1 MTQKKKTDVASSIF
15 QRLLNQARANKE
27 DFNHILNR
35 YGMERFLYR
44 LSISSYQD
52 EFILKGASLFLVW
65 QSQNYRVT
73 KDVDFLGYGDP
84 SPERLADV
92 FKEICG
98 IECSVDDGI
107 TYLSESVKAQ
117 VIKEEQE
124 YEGVLIT
131 LTGLL
136 KQARILIQ
144 VDVGF
149 GDVIT
154 PTPEFIEYPSLLK
167 QPAPKMRAYPRYTL
181 VAEKTET
188 MVKRGMANSRM
199 KDFYDLW
206 ILSKLFNFEERILS
220 QAIANTFKH
229 RGTKKPGNEPF
240 AFTDEF
246 YLDTQKQT
254 QWKAFVRKYKPK
266 EVIEDFGLLIA
277 EISKFLMPVLGKSG
291 DTNIDEQ
298 IWNPG
303 KGWGKSI

>member
-206 ILSKLFNFEERILS
+206 ILSKLFDFEGRILS

>member
-92 FKEICG
+92 FKEICE

-206 ILSKLFNFEERILS
+206 ILSKLFDFEGRILS

>member
-73 KDVDFLGYGDP
+73 KDADFLGYGDP

-107 TYLSESVKAQ
+107 TYLPESVKAQ

-206 ILSKLFNFEERILS
+206 ILSKLFDFEGRILS

>member
-1 MTQKKKTDVASSIF
+1 MIQKKKADVASSIF

-27 DFNHILNR
+27 DFNHLLNR

-206 ILSKLFNFEERILS
+206 ILSKLFDFEGRILS

>member
-1 MTQKKKTDVASSIF
+1 
-15 QRLLNQARANKE
+15 
-27 DFNHILNR
+27 LNR

-206 ILSKLFNFEERILS
+206 ILSKLFDFEGRILS

>member
-15 QRLLNQARANKE
+15 QRLLNQARAKKE
-27 DFNHILNR
+27 DFNHLLNR

-44 LSISSYQD
+44 LSISPYCE

-73 KDVDFLGYGDP
+73 KDTDFLGYGDP

-98 IECSVDDGI
+98 IECSIDDGI
-107 TYLSESVKAQ
+107 SYVPESVKAQ

-124 YEGVLIT
+124 YKGVRII

-136 KQARILIQ
+136 KQARIRLQ
-144 VDVGF
+144 FDVGF

-154 PTPEFIEYPSLLK
+154 PAPEFIEYPSLLK
-167 QPAPKMRAYPRYTL
+167 LPAPQIRAYPRYTL

-188 MVKRGMANSRM
+188 LVRLGIANSRM

-206 ILSKLFNFEERILS
+206 ILSKLFDFEGNILS

-229 RGTKKPGNEPF
+229 RRIKIPDNEPF
-240 AFTDEF
+240 AFTEEF
-246 YLDTQKQT
+246 YLDTQKQL
-254 QWKAFVRKYKPK
+254 QWKAFVRKFKPK

-277 EISKFLMPVLGKSG
+277 EVSTFIMPVLNESG
-291 DTNIDEQ
+291 DSNINDE
-298 IWNPG
+298 IWIPG
-303 KGWGKSI
+303 KGWARSK